1 MPNRKQFIQL
11 YLVISAITFFI
22 SCTQQHSQILTGKW
36 QEVGKKAILEFYDDQ
51 TFQAIDD
58 MGMAVNGKYAV
69 DHNGNVRF
77 EIKHEDGEAE
87 IISAKM
93 TFEKDD
99 LVFNFRDNGGVE
111 KYRKIK
117 P

>member
-1 MPNRKQFIQL
+1 MSNRKQFIQL

-36 QEVGKKAILEFYDDQ
+36 QEIGKKATLEFYDDQ

-58 MGMAVNGKYAV
+58 MGMAVNGTYAV
-69 DHNGNVRF
+69 DHNGNVCF
-77 EIKHEDGEAE
+77 EIKHDDGETE
-87 IISAKM
+87 IVRAKG

-99 LVFNFRDNGGVE
+99 LVFNFGDTSGVE
-111 KYRKIK
+111 KYRKMK